1 MVMVIMFPGPKAGG
15 TFTGPRHPPTRAGK
29 ALARWK
35 FSSDVAGSRLKPT
48 LPKDLVQSDEET
60 LLALS
65 DSRGKLRRRA
75 GSRAEVRA
83 VQEVCLQG
91 SGGGHFAQDSCPPA
105 SFSSSCSLGPCGM
118 PPPKAGSDCRHSH
131 DPPSH
136 TGGEGGSQRTG
147 VGGREG
153 RKGRGAKCLQCIV
166 GVSVNVA
173 LAPGITRAKAI
184 RGRHPRHNGKH
195 RLGPAAL
202 TGSPF
207 R

>member
-1 MVMVIMFPGPKAGG
+1 MGPEESLRAGHERGGRRHQIIMVMVIMFPGPKAGG
-15 TFTGPRHPPTRAGK
+15 TFTGPRHPPTGAGK

-91 SGGGHFAQDSCPPA
+91 SGGGHFAQDSCPPPPPSPHPA
-105 SFSSSCSLGPCGM
+105 HWAHVAC
-118 PPPKAGSDCRHSH
+118 PPPKRAPTAGTAMTLQATREEKAVAKER
-131 DPPSH
+131 
-136 TGGEGGSQRTG
+136 GWEEEKAGKEGGPN
-147 VGGREG
+147 
-153 RKGRGAKCLQCIV
+153 AC
-166 GVSVNVA
+166 NA
-173 LAPGITRAKAI
+173 L
-184 RGRHPRHNGKH
+184 
-195 RLGPAAL
+195 
-202 TGSPF
+202 
-207 R
+207 